1 MITGWIVDV
10 VRNDFGVDRPSDSVV
25 TGDLNKKNSLGAILR
40 DACTVPWK
48 YHFTQIGEWNNFVDH
63 TIETSSGSPVDDL
76 ICAALTD

>member
-40 DACTVPWK
+40 DPGTVPGQD
-48 YHFTQIGEWNNFVDH
+48 HLTQVGEWNDLVYH
-63 TIETSSGSPVDDL
+63 TEWISSGSTVDDL